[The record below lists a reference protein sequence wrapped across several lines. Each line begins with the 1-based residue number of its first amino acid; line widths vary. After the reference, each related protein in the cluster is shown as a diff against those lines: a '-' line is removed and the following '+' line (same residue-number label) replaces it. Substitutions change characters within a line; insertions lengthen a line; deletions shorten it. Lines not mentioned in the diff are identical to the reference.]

1 MSDTSAAAVERLR
14 SNLKEFSAINRE
26 LERLVGADEAPL
38 VQRFAELFFSKAPP
52 GFLAERSPLPLARM
66 LLENFRFLQR
76 SHPDRVDVEVINPD
90 VDNEGWFLP
99 VTVIRTNVSE
109 RPFVVDSIREFLHAE
124 GLTIE
129 TYIYPVLQVVRE
141 EEGQITHLAPSRE
154 GGARESLVHCEI
166 SRVSDPERL
175 VYLQDEIRRRLEDVV
190 RVTDDF
196 GAMQASLDEAVSE
209 LERVARRFPDRAEEV
224 EEAQAFLGWLRD
236 AGFVFL
242 GYRAYRLEEQ
252 KGEQVGLVEGGSG
265 LGVLRDEGA
274 SSFASPRPIAQL
286 PERQRKALEEGPVLI
301 ISKTNS
307 ISTVHRRA
315 RMDYIGVKRLDE
327 DGRVMGERRFIG
339 LFTSGAYSEKAD
351 RIPILRKKLDRILED
366 SGVAEG
372 SHDYKEI
379 HTIFNSLP
387 KEELFLTSSE
397 EIGEDVRTVLTT
409 FDSDEVRVSLR
420 RDPLQR
426 GASIMVILAKERF
439 SGEVRKRI
447 EDAFVEVLDGEV
459 LNYHLALGEGDQARM
474 HFYMAVPLERLES
487 VTALQLE
494 GVVRHLTRNWADHLL
509 EALQP
514 HHSSEE
520 AIRLGAAYGGA
531 FPPDYQVANTP
542 EVAAVDIGI
551 FESMRS
557 HGDGVAVH
565 FRNPDEVPGVA
576 EGAAITELRL
586 YLDGERLILSE
597 FMPILENCGLRV
609 IAVTPVEVALDG
621 RNSFFLYTFLVQDPD
636 GNPVAIHEVGRD
648 LADTILAVRLGEA
661 TNCRLNALVR
671 SAGLRWREVEVLRT
685 YASYA
690 FQAGAVPSR
699 AAIPAT
705 LRRYPKL
712 ANLLFSLFRVRFGP
726 VEGADGGLE
735 SRTKAQQEVCSRLTD
750 ALAGVETL
758 AEDRALRAMQRIIMG
773 TLRTNFYQNG
783 GVVPTRRSGGVPYLS
798 LKFDAKAVASTG
810 QSRLRYEV
818 WTRSPRMEGIH
829 LRGAKV
835 ARGGIRWS
843 DRPDDFRTE
852 VMGLVKTQMV
862 KNAVIVPA
870 GSKGGFVTLRRLAPE
885 AMATEAEEQYKT
897 LIRGLLDI
905 TDNLV
910 GGDTVPPEGVV
921 CWDDADPYLVVAAD
935 KGTAKF
941 SDVANGV
948 AMEYG
953 FWLGDAF
960 ASGGSVG
967 YDHKQ
972 VGITARG
979 AWECVKR
986 HFLEAGK
993 DIQEEPFSVVGIG
1006 DMSGDVF
1013 GNGMLLSRQI
1023 KLLAA
1028 FDHRHIFIDPDPDP
1042 EVSWQER
1049 KRIFDMGRSSWED
1062 YKTELLSA
1070 GGMVVARGSRAIV
1083 LSEAAHEALGI
1094 PVEEG
1099 PLDGETLIRHILRA
1113 PVELLW
1119 NGGIGTYV
1127 KASHETHGVAGDPA
1141 NDAVRI
1147 DASELRCHVVG
1158 EGGNLG
1164 LTQEARI
1171 EFALRGGR
1179 INTDAIDNSGGVD
1192 LSDREVNLKILLQG
1206 AMNRGALEPEA
1217 RNALLRDLEDE
1228 VATLVLRDN
1237 EDQGLA
1243 ISLELERAQQ
1253 SPDDFRDLTAG
1264 LERAGLLDRAAEHLP
1279 TWEELEERRSMGL
1292 GFTRPELSILL
1303 AYAKLHL
1310 TGSLLQSEVPD
1321 DETVHGYV
1329 QRYFPAKA
1337 VEVVGE
1343 EELRTHRL
1351 RREIV
1356 ASQVAGD
1363 LVNLMGAGFVHRVSQ
1378 GMGVTPAEVARAW
1391 LVAARFTGHATI
1403 TEALRMGNKAM
1414 PVEQTYRWLRGLARV
1429 LDRTT
1434 RALLADPGFA
1444 NLTMAEVLA
1453 MYQEGL
1459 GRLRDAFPDLVAGSD
1474 RDRFLMLVKALE
1486 QDGVEPAVSRRL
1498 VALRFLDQMLDIL
1511 RAHHTTGIDPV
1522 EVAQAFYE
1530 VSEDFR
1536 IPWVRDALSRT
1547 KGDDRWENRAIL
1559 ALTGDVNRAQERL
1572 VGAVL
1577 RYRQEVDSIP
1587 AAVARLLDR
1596 GGEGVDRYRA
1606 LIEEVEG
1613 EETLSLPA
1621 LVVVGRALQ
1630 TLARRLSEVG

>member
-1 MSDTSAAAVERLR
+1 MSDTTEAAVERLR
-14 SNLKEFSAINRE
+14 LNLKEFSAVKRE
-26 LERLVGADEAPL
+26 LERLVGGEEVSL
-38 VQRFAELFFSKAPP
+38 VHRFAELFFSKAPP
-52 GFLAERSPLPLARM
+52 GFLAERGALSLARIV
-66 LLENFRFLQR
+66 LENFRFLQR
-76 SHPDRVDVEVINPD
+76 ARVDRVDVEVINPD
-90 VDNEGWFLP
+90 VDNEGWFHP

-124 GLTIE
+124 GLVIE
-129 TYIYPVLQVVRE
+129 TYIYPVLQVIRNDAGEVE
-141 EEGQITHLAPSRE
+141 HLAPSQE
-154 GGARESLVHCEI
+154 GGTRESLVHCEI
-166 SRVSDPERL
+166 SRVSDSERL
-175 VYLQDEIRRRLEDVV
+175 AYLQEEIRHRLEDVV

-196 GAMQASLDEAVSE
+196 GAMRASLDDAVAE
-209 LERVARRFPDRAEEV
+209 LETVARTFPDRKEEV

-242 GYRAYRLEEQ
+242 GYRAYRVEDQ
-252 KGEQVGLVEGGSG
+252 DGEAMGLAEGGSG

-286 PERQRKALEEGPVLI
+286 PERQRLALEEGSLLI

-315 RMDYIGVKRLDE
+315 RMDYIGVKRLDTE
-327 DGRVMGERRFIG
+327 GRVVGERRFIG

-409 FDSDEVRVSLR
+409 FDSGEVRVNLR

-426 GASIMVILAKERF
+426 GASLMVILAKERF

-447 EDAFVEVLDGEV
+447 EEAFIEVLEGEV
-459 LNYHLALGEGDQARM
+459 LNYHLALGEGDQARL

-487 VTALQLE
+487 VTAAELE
-494 GVVRHLTRNWADHLL
+494 GVVRRLIRNWGDHLL
-509 EALQP
+509 EALEANHP
-514 HHSSEE
+514 AEE
-520 AIRLGAAYGGA
+520 ALRLSTRYGAA
-531 FPPDYQVANTP
+531 FPADYQAANPP
-542 EVAAVDIGI
+542 EVAAADIGI
-551 FESMRS
+551 LEGMGAS
-557 HGDGVAVH
+557 GDRLAVH
-565 FRNPDEVPGVA
+565 FRNPDGVPSVA

-586 YLDGERLILSE
+586 YLQGERLILSE

-609 IAVTPVEVALDG
+609 IAVTPVEVALDA
-621 RNSFFLYTFLVQDPD
+621 NHSFFLYTFLVQGPD
-636 GNPVAIHEVGRD
+636 GHPVAIHEVGPK
-648 LADTILAVRLGEA
+648 LASTILAVRSGDA
-661 TNCRLNALVR
+661 TNCRLNALVIQ
-671 SAGLRWREVEVLRT
+671 AGLTWREVEVLRA
-685 YASYA
+685 YAAYA

-699 AAIPAT
+699 AAIPDA
-705 LRRYPKL
+705 LRRYPEM
-712 ANLLFSLFRVRFGP
+712 ATLLLRLFGVRFGP
-726 VEGADGGLE
+726 AESGDGSL
-735 SRTKAQQEVCSRLTD
+735 KAREREERAVLASLTR

-758 AEDRALRAMQRIIMG
+758 TEDRALRAMQRVIQS
-773 TLRTNFYQNG
+773 TLRTNFFRHG
-783 GVVPTRRSGGVPYLS
+783 GTEPIRRSGGVPYVS
-798 LKFDAKAVASTG
+798 FKFDARAVDPTG
-810 QSRLRYEV
+810 TSRLRFEV
-818 WTRSPRMEGIH
+818 WARSSRMEGIH

-885 AMATEAEEQYKT
+885 AMGEEAEEQYKT
-897 LIRGLLDI
+897 LIRGLLDL

-910 GGDTVPPEGVV
+910 DGETVPPEGIV
-921 CWDDADPYLVVAAD
+921 CWDEPDPYLVVAAD

-948 AMEYG
+948 AAEYG

-960 ASGGSVG
+960 ASGGSIG

-972 VGITARG
+972 VGITAGG

-986 HFLEAGK
+986 HFREAGK
-993 DIQEEPFSVVGIG
+993 DIQSEPFTVAGIG

-1023 KLLAA
+1023 RLLAA
-1028 FDHRHIFIDPDPDP
+1028 FDHRHIFIDPDPDAAR
-1042 EVSWQER
+1042 SWEER
-1049 KRIFDMGRSSWED
+1049 QRLFDLGRSSWED
-1062 YKTELLSA
+1062 YDASLLSK
-1070 GGMVVARGSRAIV
+1070 GGMIISRGARAIE
-1083 LSEAAHEALGI
+1083 LSEAARAALG
-1094 PVEEG
+1094 VEETE

-1127 KASHETHGVAGDPA
+1127 KASHESHATAGDPA
-1141 NDAVRI
+1141 NDAVRV
-1147 DASELRCHVVG
+1147 DARDLRCQVVG

-1164 LTQEARI
+1164 FTQEARI

-1206 AMNRGALEPEA
+1206 ALHQGSLAPEA
-1217 RNALLRDLEDE
+1217 RNQLLRDLEDE

-1237 EDQGLA
+1237 EDQGMAVSLDA
-1243 ISLELERAQQ
+1243 IRAHDAM
-1253 SPDDFRDLTAG
+1253 DDFRDLTAG
-1264 LERAGLLDRAAEHLP
+1264 LERAGLLDRAAERLP
-1279 TWEELEERRSMGL
+1279 SWEVLEERREKDL
-1292 GFTRPELSILL
+1292 GFTRPELSVLL

-1310 TGSLLQSEVPD
+1310 TGSLLQSQVPD
-1321 DETVHGYV
+1321 DSIADGYV
-1329 QRYFPAKA
+1329 RRYFPAQA

-1343 EELRTHRL
+1343 DGLAGHRL

-1363 LVNLMGAGFVHRVSQ
+1363 LVNLMGASFIHRVSQ
-1378 GMGVTPAEVARAW
+1378 GMGVSPAEVARAW
-1391 LVAARFTGHATI
+1391 LVAARFTGHSTI
-1403 TEALRMGNKAM
+1403 MEALRMEKGTM
-1414 PVEQTYRWLRGLARV
+1414 PVSAAYRWLLGLARV

-1434 RALLADPGFA
+1434 RSLLADPDFSA
-1444 NLTMAEVLA
+1444 RSSEEILIL
-1453 MYQEGL
+1453 YQDGL
-1459 GRLRDAFPDLVAGSD
+1459 ERLQTAFPKLVVGTD
-1474 RDRFLMLVKALE
+1474 RDRFLALVSALE
-1486 QDGVEPAVSRRL
+1486 TEGVTGEVASGL
-1498 VALRFLDQMLDIL
+1498 VTLRFLDQMLEIL
-1511 RAHHTTGIDPV
+1511 RAHHNTGVDPV
-1522 EVAQAFYE
+1522 EVAQAFYQ
-1530 VSEDFR
+1530 VSEEFR
-1536 IPWVRDALSRT
+1536 IPWFRDALAGT
-1547 KGDDRWENRAIL
+1547 AGDDRWEKRATL
-1559 ALTGDVNRAQERL
+1559 ALMGDVHRAQERL
-1572 VGAVL
+1572 VAAVL
-1577 RYRQEVDSIP
+1577 RHRGKTGSVPE
-1587 AAVARLLDR
+1587 AVAALLRD
-1596 GGEGVDRYRA
+1596 GGEALERFRA
-1606 LIEEVEG
+1606 LVEEVEG
-1613 EETLSLPA
+1613 EEVLTLPA
-1621 LVVVGRALQ
+1621 LVVVGRALHV
-1630 TLARRLSEVG
+1630 LARRFGEQG